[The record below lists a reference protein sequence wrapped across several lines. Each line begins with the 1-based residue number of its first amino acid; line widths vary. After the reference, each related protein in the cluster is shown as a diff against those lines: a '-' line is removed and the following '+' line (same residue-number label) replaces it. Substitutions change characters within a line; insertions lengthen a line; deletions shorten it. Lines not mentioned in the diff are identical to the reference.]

1 MKRNRIVIDLSQPK
15 RSNRA
20 LATGLARIGSRR
32 EVARVLMVLAVTLG
46 LIAAAVLV
54 GGFFWWR
61 SFQTSP
67 AYSLAILTD
76 AARREDTATAD
87 TVLDSEKVTDDF
99 VQQVRQRTPG
109 SSILNS
115 LVSNHAGDGLALS
128 PKLKQTVRDQVIREV
143 QRLTEAA
150 AGKPF
155 ILIALITPHFVQ
167 IEQEN
172 DTARVL
178 VNIKDERVRLTMK
191 TAGNRWRIVSI
202 QDDRLAQLIA
212 DGIRR
217 NLTTSGTQVQD
228 EIHKQLEKLQTK

>member
-1 MKRNRIVIDLSQPK
+1 
-15 RSNRA
+15 
-20 LATGLARIGSRR
+20 
-32 EVARVLMVLAVTLG
+32 
-46 LIAAAVLV
+46 
-54 GGFFWWR
+54 
-61 SFQTSP
+61 
-67 AYSLAILTD
+67 
-76 AARREDTATAD
+76 
-87 TVLDSEKVTDDF
+87 
-99 VQQVRQRTPG
+99 
-109 SSILNS
+109 
-115 LVSNHAGDGLALS
+115 LS

-191 TAGNRWRIVSI
+191 AAGNRWRIVSI

-217 NLTTSGTQVQD
+217 NLTTSGTQLQD